1 MKVPS
6 VGLYFSKP
14 TLLSILKCFNLPSS
28 PSPTRDSGK
37 EMLIGQRK
45 MWTCLEIAL
54 GGGVGGQ
61 IQSALSGYQQF
72 SPHESAVVA

>member
-28 PSPTRDSGK
+28 PSQTRDSGK
-37 EMLIGQRK
+37 EMLIGQRR

-54 GGGVGGQ
+54 GG